1 MKGSGIERERMK
13 TSWALKMDVRY
24 WLGWDG
30 WHYCSYYLALLW
42 LLKRAG
48 KKKWDCQRGLKR
60 KEKRGEKRKIYP
72 ELSLEGKERK
82 KRFCLL
88 LVQPPVVVGLEESSS
103 CKLLLSKARS
113 SKKRL
118 ENHLHGS
125 YIKMMKEKS
134 EVSGT
139 MMTGIENPNHLIL
152 MLIYLHKCWGKWS
165 KHIF

>member
-113 SKKRL
+113 SKKEAWKPPSWL
-118 ENHLHGS
+118 LHQDDER
-125 YIKMMKEKS
+125 EK
-134 EVSGT
+134 
-139 MMTGIENPNHLIL
+139 
-152 MLIYLHKCWGKWS
+152 WGFGHYGDRNWKPQP
-165 KHIF
+165 FNFNANLFTQVLG